1 MHRRWSYRT
10 RLAALIAGVFV
21 LGGATLLGAQMVIV
35 RNLLDDGVVATAANI
50 EGWLV
55 QREPGTSAGIQGS
68 AECEPGQA
76 LRVVQDAIKCVEVH
90 DDPAGP
96 LASDGLELRVDVQQ
110 YASFSMTELTRLSDG
125 VLAALVPWS
134 VAILSGF
141 AGIAALAAHWLSRR
155 SLGRVKAITAATR
168 TITRDRIDQRLALAG
183 PADEI
188 SELGET
194 IDGMLDRLQ
203 DSFERQDRFVAGAS
217 HELHTPLATTRTL
230 LEIPLH
236 QGRFPAGVQ
245 AAVRGALAANARAE
259 RLIDVLLTLTRTKAA
274 SGAPAAVTAEVSV
287 LAAAAQAALAERTN
301 AIAQR
306 GIEVRWLSEEIPE
319 AAPRSA
325 PDGVVAPDGPSPATA
340 SPGSAPR
347 SASPSAAASDAAVS
361 GLLELAV
368 GNLVEN
374 AIRHNRDA
382 GAITVRTGAG
392 AGAGWLEI
400 SNDGAD
406 LTTAD
411 LARLTE
417 PFHRGEDSLLAA
429 PGLGLG
435 LALVEAA
442 AHALGGGLTLT
453 ARTPAAGGGLTAR
466 LQLEGGAGR
475 KHGCDSST

>member
-76 LRVVQDAIKCVEVH
+76 LRVVQDAIECVEVH

-274 SGAPAAVTAEVSV
+274 SGAPRPS
-287 LAAAAQAALAERTN
+287 
-301 AIAQR
+301 
-306 GIEVRWLSEEIPE
+306 P
-319 AAPRSA
+319 PRS
-325 PDGVVAPDGPSPATA
+325 PYWPRPPRRPWPSARMP
-340 SPGSAPR
+340 
-347 SASPSAAASDAAVS
+347 SPSAASRCGGCPRRSPRRRPAVRRTASWHRTDRRRPPHRRAAHRGPHPRAPRRRTPPSRDCLSSRWATWSRTRS
-361 GLLELAV
+361 G
-368 GNLVEN
+368 
-374 AIRHNRDA
+374 
-382 GAITVRTGAG
+382 
-392 AGAGWLEI
+392 
-400 SNDGAD
+400 
-406 LTTAD
+406 TTATPVPSRCGP
-411 LARLTE
+411 APAPAPPGSKSATTG
-417 PFHRGEDSLLAA
+417 PISPPPTWRG
-429 PGLGLG
+429 
-435 LALVEAA
+435 
-442 AHALGGGLTLT
+442 
-453 ARTPAAGGGLTAR
+453 
-466 LQLEGGAGR
+466 
-475 KHGCDSST
+475 